1 MAELYRKSA
10 LERISSPE
18 QLDKALT
25 VTSPISWIALVGIT
39 VIVVVSIIWSI
50 LGTIPVTVSTQGIIS
65 PRVGTNS
72 VYVADAGTVVSVSVR
87 PGMEVHIGDELCR
100 YRTSSNEMRTVY
112 SDQVGEISEVVVHNG
127 DALSPGVEI
136 VRVAPKTV
144 NRQVAVCY
152 VPLGQVAK
160 LERGMTVQVYL
171 DGVDSQAKGHMTARI
186 TNIDA
191 YAASSSAMA
200 SVLGANN
207 NLISTFQQAGAVV
220 AVACEFYPGDT
231 ASGYYWT
238 NEKGGDVLVPN
249 GALISAKITTEE
261 VAPITKLFSNIAEI
275 WGD

>member
-25 VTSPISWIALVGIT
+25 VTSPVSWIALLGIT
-39 VIVVVSIIWSI
+39 VIVVVSVIWSI
-50 LGTIPVTVSTQGIIS
+50 VGTIPVTISTQGIVS
-65 PRVGTNS
+65 PKVGTNS
-72 VYVADAGTVVSVSVR
+72 VYVADAGTVISVPAR
-87 PGMEVHIGDELCR
+87 PGMELHIGDEICR
-100 YRTSSNEMRTVY
+100 YRTSSKELRSIY
-112 SDQVGEISEVVVHNG
+112 SDQVGEVSEVIVQNG
-127 DALSPGVEI
+127 DLITPGAEI
-136 VRVAPKTV
+136 IRVAPKTS
-144 NRQVAVCY
+144 NRQAAVCY
-152 VPLGQVAK
+152 VPLSQVAK
-160 LERGMTVQVYL
+160 LERGMTVQIYL

-191 YAASSSAMA
+191 YAATNSAMA
-200 SVLGANN
+200 AVLGADN
-207 NLISTFQQAGAVV
+207 NLIASFQQSGAVV

-238 NEKGGDVLVPN
+238 NEKGSDMLVPN